1 MNIKRGLSLL
11 FLILPLKAVGI
22 ENSIDTHLASCIHI
36 WTKLDLLRAIKP
48 CEEDR
53 AACIEK
59 ITESFLLLYQPLI
72 SGLTANKGVIEL
84 DNIDSLLDT
93 CEYIASY
100 LEDIYSK
107 KAHNSF
113 VCSQVVLGKIRDHL
127 TQFLTTQS

>member
-1 MNIKRGLSLL
+1 MNIKREFSLL
-11 FLILPLKAVGI
+11 FLILPIRAVEI
-22 ENSIDTHLASCIHI
+22 ETSFDTHLASCVDI
-36 WTKLDLLRAIKP
+36 WTQLDLLRAIKP
-48 CEEDR
+48 REEDR

-72 SGLTANKGVIEL
+72 SGLTTSKGVIEP
-84 DNIDSLLDT
+84 DNIGCLRDT

-113 VCSQVVLGKIRDHL
+113 VCTQVVLSKIREHL
-127 TQFLTTQS
+127 TQFLIPQS

>member
-11 FLILPLKAVGI
+11 FLILPLKAVDK
-22 ENSIDTHLASCIHI
+22 ENSIDTHLASCVHI

-72 SGLTANKGVIEL
+72 SGLAASKGIIER
-84 DNIDSLLDT
+84 DNIGSLRDT
-93 CEYIASY
+93 CEYIAS
-100 LEDIYSK
+100 
-107 KAHNSF
+107 
-113 VCSQVVLGKIRDHL
+113 
-127 TQFLTTQS
+127 